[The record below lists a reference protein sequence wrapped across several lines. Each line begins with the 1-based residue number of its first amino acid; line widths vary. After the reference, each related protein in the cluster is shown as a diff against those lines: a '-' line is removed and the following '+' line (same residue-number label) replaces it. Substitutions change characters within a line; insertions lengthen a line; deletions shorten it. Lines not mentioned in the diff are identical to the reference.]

1 MKEIG
6 EIYLGRMN
14 NGAHYLYVSDI
25 LARAEADTKVNTK
38 AATQIAA
45 LKAAVAQ
52 EDKDL
57 KISQKSLLTDDIARA
72 DSERDALYSGYKKAV
87 QGFLNLPVE
96 NLSQAAKVLSQ
107 HIKDYAIDPKGQL
120 DKETGLLI
128 NFLTDLEG
136 KYAEQ
141 VAALS
146 LSPFVTNLKAAN
158 EKVRTLTAQR
168 TDEKTGI
175 AVGALKASRKAS
187 DEAYRMLVKMVNALA
202 MVEGE
207 TDYAAFIDY
216 VNTEIVHYK
225 REVLGQKAT
234 ANTGTGSDD
243 TPGSGSGEEERP
255 GEL

>member
-25 LARAEADTKVNTK
+25 LTCAEADTKVNTK

-72 DSERDALYSGYKKAV
+72 DSERDTLYSGYKKAV

-96 NLSQAAKVLSQ
+96 AMAQASKVLNQ
-107 HIKDYAIDPKGQL
+107 HIKDYGIDPKMQL

-128 NFLTDLEG
+128 NFIADLE
-136 KYAEQ
+136 
-141 VAALS
+141 
-146 LSPFVTNLKAAN
+146 
-158 EKVRTLTAQR
+158 
-168 TDEKTGI
+168 
-175 AVGALKASRKAS
+175 
-187 DEAYRMLVKMVNALA
+187 
-202 MVEGE
+202 
-207 TDYAAFIDY
+207 
-216 VNTEIVHYK
+216 
-225 REVLGQKAT
+225 
-234 ANTGTGSDD
+234 
-243 TPGSGSGEEERP
+243 
-255 GEL
+255 